1 MVTVSWPEWQAITL
15 GVVSMMLA
23 LVSLAYMIGIGFHL
37 PKLQAWAKDE
47 LYQALA
53 SVLLSVLLISFVLTI
68 DTTMQNMYGGDP
80 FDIAIRYIQDVTLA
94 LTSFFTSIVSFDV
107 VFQILKSMLLKAMPS
122 QTGFTINPFVGVAP
136 LTQLMSMA
144 MEAILGGMGLMLGM
158 SAFLLFI
165 KTQLP
170 IILPIGL
177 ALRAFPWSRPAGGAL
192 IAVFIG
198 FYVFFP
204 FLWVFDR
211 QIYLEV
217 SPSTNL
223 LISAMS
229 SSLGSV
235 GTCLLNL
242 IACFSNTSNWG
253 AGTLLTMINSVAY
266 PSIYYMFIFV
276 LLLPMFNLIMVLIL
290 INELAKIFG
299 SEIDI
304 SGLSGLI

>member
-68 DTTMQNMYGGDP
+68 DTTMQNMYGADP
-80 FDIAIRYIQDVTLA
+80 FDIAIRYIQEVTLG
-94 LTSFFTSIVSFDV
+94 LGSFFGSVVAFDV
-107 VFQILKSMLLKAMPS
+107 LFQILKTMLIKAMPS

-136 LTQLMSMA
+136 LTQMMSMA

-165 KTQLP
+165 KTQLA

-177 ALRAFPWSRPAGGAL
+177 ALRAFPLSRPAGGAL

-204 FLWVFDR
+204 FLWVFNQ
-211 QIYLEV
+211 QIYSDIRPTI
-217 SPSTNL
+217 SPL
-223 LISAMS
+223 LS
-229 SSLGSV
+229 SIGNALSLGNNCNECPMCCTTNTPNWS
-235 GTCLLNL
+235 GNMFMNMISNL
-242 IACFSNTSNWG
+242 T
-253 AGTLLTMINSVAY
+253 Y
-266 PSIYYMFIFV
+266 PTIYYLFIFV